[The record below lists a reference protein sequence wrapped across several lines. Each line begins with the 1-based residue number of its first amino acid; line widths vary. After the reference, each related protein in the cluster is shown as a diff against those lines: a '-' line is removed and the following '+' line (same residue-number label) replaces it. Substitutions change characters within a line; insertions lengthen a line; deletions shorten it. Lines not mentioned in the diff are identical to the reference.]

1 MVAAPTDQKFGIR
14 PSVADAA
21 TLDDGR
27 EGQAARRA

>member
-14 PSVADAA
+14 PSVADVA

-27 EGQAARRA
+27 EGHEPKK